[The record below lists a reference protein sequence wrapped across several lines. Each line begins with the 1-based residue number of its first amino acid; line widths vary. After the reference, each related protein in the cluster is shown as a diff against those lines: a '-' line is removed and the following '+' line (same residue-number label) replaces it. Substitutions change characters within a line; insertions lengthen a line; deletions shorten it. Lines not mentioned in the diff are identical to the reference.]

1 MNRRA
6 ATNGFATPALFLTA
20 FSTSER
26 TTALIPNG
34 HPVDQ
39 FTVVPD
45 PMSLGTKA
53 VDSFR
58 RIPAVGRA
66 GLPGILQP
74 CVGTF
79 AEQLGLSQT
88 SGVTGH

>member
-1 MNRRA
+1 MYRE
-6 ATNGFATPALFLTA
+6 L
-20 FSTSER
+20 
-26 TTALIPNG
+26 LIPNG

-45 PMSLGTKA
+45 LTSLGTKA
-53 VDSFR
+53 VDSFGL
-58 RIPAVGRA
+58 IPAVGRP